1 MNHNPLPSKSLPFSL
16 VVATVA
22 GNAIL
27 QKKALLLAKTL
38 QITLVDPARVQE
50 NDLLL
55 VYTERGLQ
63 LQLRKNG
70 KGKSKGTLHVDFL
83 SGAQTYRRRHGG
95 GIKQPL
101 ARAVGIKSGIRPFIL
116 DVTAGLGN
124 DAFLLATL
132 GCRVH
137 MVERSPVLAALLR
150 DGLERAA
157 SDPELRKIIANR
169 LTLLEG
175 DSRTIFATL
184 PEQPDTI
191 YMDPMY
197 PHRNKSALNRQEMRI
212 IRSLVGDDEDA
223 DQLLRAALL
232 QANKRVVV
240 KRPKGAPQVDKQIP
254 SHVISMKNSRYDV
267 YMV

>member
-1 MNHNPLPSKSLPFSL
+1 MNRNPLPSDSLPFSL

-22 GNAIL
+22 ENTIL
-27 QKKALLLAKTL
+27 QEKASTLAKTL
-38 QITLVDPARVQE
+38 QVTLVDPAMVKE

-63 LQLRKNG
+63 LQQRKNG
-70 KGKSKGTLHVDFL
+70 KGKSKATLQVDFL
-83 SGAQTYRRRHGG
+83 SGAQTYRRLHGG

-132 GCRVH
+132 GCRVT

-157 SDPELRKIIANR
+157 SDPELRKIIESR
-169 LTLLEG
+169 ITLLEG
-175 DSRTIFATL
+175 DARIIIGDL
-184 PEQPDTI
+184 KEKPDTI

-212 IRSLVGDDEDA
+212 IRSLVGDDKDA

-232 QANKRVVV
+232 QAGKRVVV
-240 KRPKGAPQVDKQIP
+240 KRPKGAPQIDKQLP